1 MKGKSLFSLV
11 MILVVAGLVAF
22 GGYTFFKDL
31 EGPTFALIPESDH
44 VSPQRELMLTMQDP
58 SGIRSVTISVRKNN
72 STVPIFEKTFKEPKK
87 EESVT
92 FSLKNSGLRDG
103 AFDLEIKVVDAS
115 LAGFGQGNART
126 RLLPMSY
133 DTKAPNIAL
142 ENARPPY
149 IRRGGSAV
157 ICYKVSEGVSRTG
170 VRLGELFFRAF
181 QQKDGSYV
189 CFFPFPH
196 YYTVQNYHPTIL
208 AEDLGGNVKDVHLPM
223 YPIDRTFKQ
232 DTMPITD
239 AFLEKVNDTLQELAP
254 NAKTPLERYMLINKN
269 LRAANVQFLRELGSQ
284 SANSML
290 WRGAFMR
297 LPRSAPRAGF
307 ADHRIYMYNNE
318 KIDEQDHLGF
328 DLASVQNADVPAA
341 NNGRIV
347 YTGALGIYG
356 NLIVIDH
363 GLGVMSLYSH
373 LSSIT
378 VNDGDEVTRG
388 QIIGKTGSTG
398 MAFGDHLHFG
408 ILVGGIEVTPLEWID
423 PQWIRDNITS
433 RLTPQS

>member
-1 MKGKSLFSLV
+1 
-11 MILVVAGLVAF
+11 
-22 GGYTFFKDL
+22 
-31 EGPTFALIPESDH
+31 
-44 VSPQRELMLTMQDP
+44 
-58 SGIRSVTISVRKNN
+58 
-72 STVPIFEKTFKEPKK
+72 
-87 EESVT
+87 
-92 FSLKNSGLRDG
+92 
-103 AFDLEIKVVDAS
+103 
-115 LAGFGQGNART
+115 
-126 RLLPMSY
+126 
-133 DTKAPNIAL
+133 
-142 ENARPPY
+142 
-149 IRRGGSAV
+149 
-157 ICYKVSEGVSRTG
+157 
-170 VRLGELFFRAF
+170 
-181 QQKDGSYV
+181 
-189 CFFPFPH
+189 
-196 YYTVQNYHPTIL
+196 
-208 AEDLGGNVKDVHLPM
+208 
-223 YPIDRTFKQ
+223 
-232 DTMPITD
+232 
-239 AFLEKVNDTLQELAP
+239 
-254 NAKTPLERYMLINKN
+254 MLINKN

-284 SANSML
+284 SANAML

-356 NLIVIDH
+356 NLVVIDH

-373 LSSIT
+373 LSSIN

-423 PQWIRDNITS
+423 AQWIRDNVTS
-433 RLTPQS
+433 RLAPQQ